1 MKKTARSRL
10 DERLAKTAACL
21 ETLDQ
26 HRRSHADPNFGRSFE
41 KGLIW
46 DELLDLELQE
56 FEEEMR
62 CQSEAAHSFV
72 SDARTT
78 VKASGEMSQHRGSEG
93 AHPAWW
99 RLDRF
104 FP

>member
-1 MKKTARSRL
+1 MRKPARSRL
-10 DERLAKTAACL
+10 DDRLAKTAACL

-62 CQSEAAHSFV
+62 CQSEAAHSPV
-72 SDARTT
+72 PDGRTPT
-78 VKASGEMSQHRGSEG
+78 QACGEIPQQLRGHG
-93 AHPAWW
+93 APSPWW
-99 RLDRF
+99 RLNKLFR
-104 FP
+104 